1 MNVFV
6 QEKGTTG
13 LSADERAK
21 VCNNGLRA
29 LQNWCILQKLVHF
42 FFLNLDVSLLIFLQ
56 HAFYVQRH
64 LDEV

>member
-1 MNVFV
+1 MNLFV
-6 QEKGTTG
+6 QDKGATG

-29 LQNWCILQKLVHF
+29 LQNWCIF
-42 FFLNLDVSLLIFLQ
+42 FFLNLDVFLLIFLQ
-56 HAFYVQRH
+56 HVFYVQRH